1 MYMTAFLTFCHSHR
15 AEVVAGQGRAG
26 QDNVLV
32 LSCRLIFYCVCF
44 TSRSKS
50 PLNCKFFMFEFSASI
65 TIAAPAWAFII
76 CTHLAN
82 MHGCVCVC
90 ESLLPSCVL
99 AFCIWHLKYFLL
111 PNSSLI
117 FVHWESE
124 SKSSFHTMLQ
134 GTWHLRHAT
143 PRLCPKVIRLYGHA
157 LSSTSLSPWRMCDK
171 NLLNRK
177 Q

>member
-1 MYMTAFLTFCHSHR
+1 MS
-15 AEVVAGQGRAG
+15 QGRAG

-82 MHGCVCVC
+82 MHVRVCVC
-90 ESLLPSCVL
+90 ESLLPSCML

-124 SKSSFHTMLQ
+124 SKSSKSHHVTRNL
-134 GTWHLRHAT
+134 TPPPRHAQVV
-143 PRLCPKVIRLYGHA
+143 PQSHPPLWACVVIDEFVTL
-157 LSSTSLSPWRMCDK
+157 TDV
-171 NLLNRK
+171 
-177 Q
+177 